1 VSFSERR
8 LLRRIQ
14 RFCPPG
20 ATVVAVDVG
29 HSHDLNNKRLATS
42 FVLTDRALLLRS
54 KGGVSSVVTTIP
66 FEHVFKVDQSE
77 IYPILEVGW
86 MEDGVNERSAVLDFT
101 DQSET
106 DDFID
111 KFFEQLTE
119 WKARYY
125 QQERNPPAA
134 PGSP

>member
-1 VSFSERR
+1 MSHSERG
-8 LLRRIQ
+8 LLRKIQ
-14 RFCPPG
+14 RFIPPG
-20 ATVVAVDVG
+20 AKVVAVDVG
-29 HSHDLNNKRLATS
+29 HSQGRNNQRLATS

-66 FEHVFKVDQSE
+66 FEYVSKVDQSD

-86 MEDGVNERSAVLDFT
+86 IEDGVNERNEVLDFT
-101 DQSET
+101 DRGET

-111 KFFEQLTE
+111 KFFEQLTK

>member
-1 VSFSERR
+1 MSHSERG
-8 LLRRIQ
+8 LLRKIQ
-14 RFCPPG
+14 RFIPPG

-29 HSHDLNNKRLATS
+29 HSHDLNNKRRATS

-54 KGGVSSVVTTIP
+54 KGGASSVVTTIP
-66 FEHVFKVDQSE
+66 FEYVSKADQSD

-86 MEDGVNERSAVLDFT
+86 MEDGVNERNEVLDFT
-101 DQSET
+101 DRGET

-111 KFFEQLTE
+111 RFFEQLTK

-125 QQERNPPAA
+125 GQE
-134 PGSP
+134 